1 MEDTTRVSE
10 DQDAKKSER
19 LTESAPQKSYPV
31 TPETKKKLEEMVT
44 RFVKHKPKPKSEFA

>member
-10 DQDAKKSER
+10 DQDAPKSER
-19 LTESAPQKSYPV
+19 LTESAPIKYPV